1 MAIPT
6 SSDWSLACSHRSKK
20 THRHA
25 FNPTCNFIPFL
36 SLLSSDPRF
45 AIGKSSGCPSPILEN
60 ESTHQPAIQMDLKI
74 QDFLT
79 SGLPETEDLN
89 GFICTLFKNPQ
100 TGELAYNYY
109 EKAKEVPEFIPRKV
123 TLKHLIRYLVRLKS
137 WNLIWS
143 ISQDF
148 RKYNVYPD
156 TSTCRR
162 LISTCTKARKVKLVN
177 NLLDVLK
184 NNQEVAVSAFDT
196 AMRGYNKLHMY
207 RSTIVT
213 YQYMESAGIVLDS
226 GCFSQIMEAFQK
238 IGNNNRVVALFEEY
252 EKRKMGLSP
261 ITTEIYRIVCE
272 SLSKSGRPFEAL
284 EYFNELRKQGF
295 QEEPSF
301 YTTLICSFASIGE
314 VKVAEELLEEGERKS
329 MLRDPAVFL
338 KLVVMYVGEGMM
350 EKTLDV
356 VAMMKRVKIRV
367 SDCIFCAIVNGYSK
381 KRGLMAAIKV
391 YEDLVLDGCEPG
403 QVTYASILN
412 VYCRI
417 GLYAKAEE
425 VFYKMDKMGYDKCVV
440 AYSSM
445 VAMYGKTGR
454 VREATRLVAKMK
466 EKGCEPNVWVYNALM
481 DMHGKVLNLRQV
493 EKTWNEM
500 KRRKVVPDKVSY
512 TSIISAYNKAREFD
526 CCVKFYEEYRL
537 NGGVIDRAMAG
548 IMVGVFSKMSRIDEL
563 VKLLQDLKTQG
574 TRLDGRLYRSSLNA
588 LRDSG
593 LQVQAKWFQQGF
605 EAT

>member
-6 SSDWSLACSHRSKK
+6 SSDWSLACSHCSKK
-20 THRHA
+20 THRHT
-25 FNPTCNFIPFL
+25 FNPTCNFIPHL

-45 AIGKSSGCPSPILEN
+45 AITNSSGCPSPILEN

-109 EKAKEVPEFIPRKV
+109 EKAKEIPEFIPRKV
-123 TLKHLIRYLVRLKS
+123 TLKHLI
-137 WNLIWS
+137 
-143 ISQDF
+143 
-148 RKYNVYPD
+148 
-156 TSTCRR
+156 R

-213 YQYMESAGIVLDS
+213 YRYMESAGIVLDS

-238 IGNNNRVVALFEEY
+238 IGNHNKVVALFEEY

-261 ITTEIYRIVCE
+261 ITTEIYRILCE

-284 EYFNELRKQGF
+284 EHFNGLRKQGGF

-301 YTTLICSFASIGE
+301 YTSLICSFASIGE
-314 VKVAEELLEEGERKS
+314 VKVAEELLEEGERKR

-338 KLVVMYVGEGMM
+338 KLVVMYVGEGML

-593 LQVQAKWFQQGF
+593 LQVHAKWFQQGF